1 MYNTGDLGSVLP
13 NGEIEH
19 LGRVDDQV
27 KIKGFRVELDG
38 VATCISQ
45 CSGVTA
51 SAALFVADRK
61 ELWGFYTPSSV
72 RESDVRA
79 AVARVQPY
87 YAVPRCF
94 LGLET
99 MPLTRFAR
107 SVDIFENYGELNP
120 SFVVAMGKRIKLSF
134 AEGWQRN

>member
-19 LGRVDDQV
+19 LGRADDQV

-45 CSGVTA
+45 CAGVA
-51 SAALFVADRK
+51 SSAALFDTDRK
-61 ELWGFYTPSSV
+61 ELWGFYSPSSV

-87 YAVPRCF
+87 YAVPRRF

-99 MPLTRFAR
+99 MPLTRFAQ
-107 SVDIFENYGELNP
+107 SFDLSENFREIIETV
-120 SFVVAMGKRIKLSF
+120 VVAMGKRIKLSCV
-134 AEGWQRN
+134 EDWQRN